1 MKATRFFL
9 ALALLGVAAVCTFAE
24 NAPAAS
30 GQNDKGEIDALVPL
44 PFDVLIAKGQ
54 TSSVQDKAKFAT
66 AIARKTPTS
75 KQDVNSLLDY
85 IESKGK
91 PEEEDILRDSARNTL
106 SRINNPA
113 YGPEFAKRIKTGKFR
128 TRLISI
134 EMSAK
139 LKAADAV
146 PDLLNMVKGYSKL
159 KEKIEGN
166 ETQLRFAAA
175 TALGEIGDERGI
187 PVLLE
192 QLGKMG
198 GYESKALSQFGAKA
212 MPQLLARVRSKNGE
226 DKRAAGE
233 AITLMR
239 DKKATPEL
247 WKIVKNTQDPAR
259 YSAIYP
265 LLETTDKNTS
275 PTSDEVTDYI
285 INNASQN
292 LQFQAIAIS
301 VAQRK
306 KDIPYLIKAFQN
318 QSIDHGQRTAA
329 IIALGELKD
338 VAAVPALEKALE
350 DSDKEIRY
358 LAARALKRI
367 TGKEYPQK

>member
-1 MKATRFFL
+1 M
-9 ALALLGVAAVCTFAE
+9 ALVSGVAAYAC
-24 NAPAAS
+24 AADGATTAATPS
-30 GQNDKGEIDALVPL
+30 AQLDNTPLSALLNNGEA
-44 PFDVLIAKGQ
+44 AKDRQ
-54 TSSVQDKAKFAT
+54 EKIKYAT
-66 AIARKTPTS
+66 AIGRKSPS
-75 KQDVNSLLDY
+75 NQQEVNQLLDFVDAH
-85 IESKGK
+85 GK
-91 PEEEDILRDSARNTL
+91 YSDEDIVRDSAGNSLNKITD
-106 SRINNPA
+106 PA
-113 YGPEFAKRIKTGKFR
+113 FGPEFAKRVKKGQFR
-128 TRLISI
+128 TRLTSI
-134 EMSAK
+134 KMVAK
-139 LKAADAV
+139 LKTKDAV
-146 PDLLNMVKGYSKL
+146 PDLVDMVKGYSKL
-159 KEKIEGN
+159 KEKLEGHDAI
-166 ETQLRFAAA
+166 LRLEAAS
-175 TALGEIGDERGI
+175 ALGEIGDDRAI

-198 GYESKALSQFGAKA
+198 GYESKALAQFGTKA
-212 MPQLLARVRSKNGE
+212 MPQLLEKVRGKNGE

-233 AITLMR
+233 AITLIR

-265 LLETTDKNTS
+265 LLETTDKTTS
-275 PTSDEVTDYI
+275 PTSDEVLDYV

-301 VAQRK
+301 AAQRK

-338 VAAVPALEKALE
+338 IAAVPALEKALE
-350 DSDKEIRY
+350 DSDREIRY